1 MNTFSKKLKPLI
13 LVFTLCIQSSAL
25 LANSKL
31 DKFECPR
38 TLPSSDK
45 STWYDNRYAHHN
57 DVLAVHLYDA
67 GSRLIGQSGA
77 WRQDDGYIHSK
88 YPWIKKVAG
97 KLKVQG
103 QRLDGKSDRPFK
115 AVVNDPSEL
124 PGGVPGG
131 FLFPDPGC
139 WEISGSLAGQTLTF
153 IIEIIDPE

>member
-45 STWYDNRYAHHN
+45 SIWYDNRYAHHN
-57 DVLAVHLYDA
+57 DVLAVHLYDS
-67 GSRLIGQSGA
+67 GSRSIGQSGA

-103 QRLDGKSDRPFK
+103 QRLDGKSDRQRTPRRCTRRVSISRSRLLGNKRF
-115 AVVNDPSEL
+115 
-124 PGGVPGG
+124 
-131 FLFPDPGC
+131 F
-139 WEISGSLAGQTLTF
+139 SGSDAYLYYRNH
-153 IIEIIDPE
+153 